1 MKITTENFTIYEV
14 ELLHDEFIKELK
26 SQNKVVIDLENIK
39 KIDMPAIQLLL
50 SLKKSCS
57 QQEKTFELKN
67 IPENIF
73 KSLQISGCDT
83 ALGA

>member
-14 ELLHDEFIKELK
+14 ETLHDEFKKELE
-26 SQNKVVIDLENIK
+26 SQKEVVIDLGNIQ

-50 SLKKSCS
+50 SLKKSCT
-57 QQEKTFELKN
+57 QVKKRFELKN
-67 IPENIF
+67 IPDNIF